1 MKCRTK
7 RGKGILLLLPL
18 SLFLI
23 TLAAPVQGQE
33 PGQTARGWHSIG
45 QNPPRLFEGILTADL
60 DLETEDGLVI
70 SQEDLRD
77 RTYFDVEQQIPT
89 SAGVLIGAALGP
101 VAVLIYEAGSGSG
114 PPAGFRETGAW
125 RRLTLRRENIVMPD
139 HPQYKPA
146 SMSMR
151 SSSFR
156 AMPGGAPSV
165 GPENSG
171 RVPPVIPD
179 LPFERPGV

>member
-1 MKCRTK
+1 VGFNTRAFLRELGMR
-7 RGKGILLLLPL
+7 RSILLL

-114 PPAGFRETGAW
+114 S
-125 RRLTLRRENIVMPD
+125 D
-139 HPQYKPA
+139 C
-146 SMSMR
+146 
-151 SSSFR
+151 
-156 AMPGGAPSV
+156 V
-165 GPENSG
+165 GPCILRDMAEPHNQHYWESSG
-171 RVPPVIPD
+171 SSAHSSGFITYALVTVGMAVLGGLVAESHRG
-179 LPFERPGV
+179 GVWKGW